1 MTQIKLYTGGGVS
14 LSPQNGEGRRESNF
28 VRLVAD
34 DGMMLTNGER
44 SATVVDV
51 LKTDVSGWSEVP
63 YVEPEE
69 EPTAEDKAEAYDI
82 LMGEEDTE

>member
-1 MTQIKLYTGGGVS
+1 MTQIKLYTDGGVS
-14 LSPQNGEGRRESNF
+14 LSPQDGEGRRESNF

-34 DGMMLTNGER
+34 EGMMLTNGER

-51 LKTDVSGWSEVP
+51 LKMDVSGWSEVP

-69 EPTAEDKAEAYDI
+69 EPTIEDKAKAYDI
-82 LMGEEDTE
+82 LMGGGDE

>member
-1 MTQIKLYTGGGVS
+1 MTTIKLYTGGGVS
-14 LSPQNGEGRRESNF
+14 LSPQDGDGRRESNF

-51 LKTDVSGWSEVP
+51 LKTDVSNWSEVP

-69 EPTAEDKAEAYDI
+69 EPTVEDKAEAYDI
-82 LMGEEDTE
+82 LMGGGDE